1 METFKQVL
9 AFPMYLTAV
18 WLLWVLGKQR
28 GIDATALVL
37 GAGAARL
44 GPVVV
49 RAQPLARPEG
59 RARTAALLAVAALAP
74 IWGVD
79 RLQTRARAQTD
90 GEDALTFSTERLQQ
104 LRTDKRVVFVTADW
118 CVTCKANERGV
129 FSTTAFRNALA
140 AHHAAYMVGDWTDV
154 DPRISAFLAE
164 HKAVGVPLYVVYG
177 PDAPQVLPTV
187 LTGAMVAEALDK
199 AGR

>member
-1 METFKQVL
+1 
-9 AFPMYLTAV
+9 
-18 WLLWVLGKQR
+18 
-28 GIDATALVL
+28 
-37 GAGAARL
+37 
-44 GPVVV
+44 VVV

-59 RARTAALLAVAALAP
+59 RARTGRAAGRGGTGPDLGRRPAAD
-74 IWGVD
+74 G
-79 RLQTRARAQTD
+79 RAQTD

-104 LRTDKRVVFVTADW
+104 LRTDKRVVFVNITADW

-140 AHHAAYMVGDWTDV
+140 AHHAYMVGDWTDV

-177 PDAPQVLPTV
+177 PDAPAVLPTV